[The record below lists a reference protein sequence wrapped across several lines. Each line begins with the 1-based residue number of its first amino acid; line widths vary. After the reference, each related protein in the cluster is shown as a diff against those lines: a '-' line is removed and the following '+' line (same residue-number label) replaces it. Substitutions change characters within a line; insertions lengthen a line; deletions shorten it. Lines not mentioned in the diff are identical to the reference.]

1 MAYQIKGTIVEMG
14 KLETFESGFSK
25 QDVIVETDGAYA
37 QKLKLQFLKERA
49 DLLVAY
55 KVNDRVVVDFD
66 IRGSEKNGNHFVNLV
81 GFKIQY
87 PQASN

>member
-1 MAYQIKGTIVEMG
+1 MAYKLTGTIKDMG
-14 KLETFESGFSK
+14 DLKTFESGFSK
-25 QDVIVETDGAYA
+25 QDVIIETDGAYA
-37 QKLKLQFLKERA
+37 QSLKVQFLKERA

-87 PQASN
+87 PQVSN